1 MCHMRQYLLPKD
13 GHFYKANLHSHT
25 TVSDGTFTAAEMKK
39 IYMEHGYSIIAYTDH
54 EILADHSELSDA
66 HFLPSPVMS
75 SPSMNAAT
83 NPGHKNRPAI
93 SIFMPVIHT
102 TRRRFVSTQNNTTSV
117 EKMSMEKSSTSE
129 SLIFESIRPHVS
141 TTSFAPRGKT
151 AFSSLIIIRTGHE
164 RIHATI

>member
-66 HFLPSPVMS
+66 HFL
-75 SPSMNAAT
+75 
-83 NPGHKNRPAI
+83 AI
-93 SIFMPVIHT
+93 TGYELSIHT